1 MNELI
6 VKDEELQVLRDRY
19 CLPLEE
25 VELALMAFKMFEEQK
40 DLNLAELTRQMNE
53 RFKCEFSYPQI
64 RYMLMG
70 DGKEER
76 RCMKLL
82 VEKLGKSE
90 RVKQYDEVEWVN
102 DGLDVRE
109 GKKEWSNVQAMIWK
123 NLGGYL
129 GILKDG
135 REVQINQQFLVT
147 QRDGTI

>member
-6 VKDEELQVLRDRY
+6 VKDEELQGLRDRY

-25 VELALMAFKMFEEQK
+25 VELALMAYKMFEEQK
-40 DLNLAELTRQMNE
+40 DLNLGELAKQMGE
-53 RFKCEFSYPQI
+53 RFKTEFTNSQV

-82 VEKLGKSE
+82 VEKLAKSE

-102 DGLDVRE
+102 DGLDVRD
-109 GKKEWSNVQAMIWK
+109 GKREWSNVQAMIWK

-129 GILKDG
+129 GILRDG
-135 REVQINQQFLVT
+135 REVTVNQTFRVT
-147 QRDGTI
+147 QIDGTV

>member
-1 MNELI
+1 MNEVVVQDI
-6 VKDEELQVLRDRY
+6 ELQGLRDKY

-25 VELALMAFKMFEEQK
+25 VELALMAFKMFEDQK

-53 RFKCEFSYPQI
+53 RFKSNLSYQQI
-64 RYMLMG
+64 RYMLIG

-76 RCMKLL
+76 RCMRLL

-90 RVKQYDEVEWVN
+90 RVKQYDEIEWVN
-102 DGLDVRE
+102 DGLDVRD
-109 GKKEWSNVQAMIWK
+109 GKKEWNNVQAMIWK

-135 REVQINQQFLVT
+135 REVTVNTQFLVT
-147 QRDGTI
+147 QKDGTV